1 MQFTFAII
9 IGIWGELMK
18 INQETKKNILTITY
32 AGVVLFVI
40 LYFSKVIGFLDSI
53 WQLLVPFIIGF
64 AITFVLNI
72 IIHQLE
78 NTLYKN
84 IKKNKRILSF
94 VTMFLLI
101 VLFIGLICF
110 IVGPELIHSIKM
122 IMKQAP
128 IAYENLIDFLKTNRN
143 IMNGSFTSI
152 IDSLIS
158 LDFDL
163 SEIFNQLI
171 KNWKPLFN
179 SGFSILNNTVSSLSS
194 FFIGFVFSIYL
205 LFSKETL
212 SRQLKTTSQALLG
225 KDKTK
230 KICQIIKLSSDTF
243 TSFITGQCLE
253 ACILGSMFVISMS
266 LLQIP
271 YALLMGIIIAITALI
286 PVFGAFI
293 GCFIGIIMIGI
304 VNPIQAVA
312 FIILFLVL
320 QQIEGNFIYPHVV
333 GNSVGLPS
341 IWVFVAV
348 IIGGNLMG
356 ILGMFLFIPLTS
368 IIYTLFKEYIKSK
381 DIKS

>member
-1 MQFTFAII
+1 MNIDK
-9 IGIWGELMK
+9 EM
-18 INQETKKNILTITY
+18 KKNILTITY
-32 AGVVLFVI
+32 AGIILFII
-40 LYFSKVIGFLDSI
+40 LYFSKVIDILSYI
-53 WQLLVPFIIGF
+53 WQLFVPFIIGF
-64 AITFVLNI
+64 GIAFVLNI

-84 IKKNKRILSF
+84 TKKNKRIFSF
-94 VTMFLLI
+94 MTMFLLI
-101 VLFIGLICF
+101 IIFIGLICF

-122 IMKQAP
+122 VMKQTP
-128 IAYENLIDFLKTNRN
+128 IAYEKLIHFLKTNRN
-143 IMNGSFTSI
+143 ILNGSFTNV

-163 SEIFNQLI
+163 SNIFSHI
-171 KNWKPLFN
+171 IENWKPLFN
-179 SGFSILNNTVSSLSS
+179 SGFSIITNTVSSLSS

-212 SRQLKTTSQALLG
+212 SRQLKLASQALIG
-225 KDKTK
+225 KEKTDKLCK
-230 KICQIIKLSSDTF
+230 IIKLSSDTF
-243 TSFITGQCLE
+243 TSFITCQCLE
-253 ACILGSMFVISMS
+253 ACILGTMFVISMFI
-266 LLQIP
+266 LQMP

-304 VNPIQAVA
+304 INPLQAVA
-312 FIILFLVL
+312 FVILFLVL

-381 DIKS
+381 SIDS

>member
-1 MQFTFAII
+1 MNIDK
-9 IGIWGELMK
+9 EM
-18 INQETKKNILTITY
+18 KKNILTITY
-32 AGVVLFVI
+32 AGMILFII
-40 LYFSKVIGFLDSI
+40 LYFSKVIDILSYI
-53 WQLLVPFIIGF
+53 WQLFVPFIIGF
-64 AITFVLNI
+64 GIAFVLNI

-84 IKKNKRILSF
+84 TKKNKRIFSF
-94 VTMFLLI
+94 MTMFLLI
-101 VLFIGLICF
+101 IVFIGLICF

-122 IMKQAP
+122 VMKQTP
-128 IAYENLIDFLKTNRN
+128 IAYENFIHFLKTNRN
-143 IMNGSFTSI
+143 MLNGSFTNV

-163 SEIFNQLI
+163 SKIFSHI
-171 KNWKPLFN
+171 IENWKPLFN
-179 SGFSILNNTVSSLSS
+179 SGFSIITNTVSSLSS

-205 LFSKETL
+205 LFFKETL
-212 SRQLKTTSQALLG
+212 SRQLKIASHALIG
-225 KDKTK
+225 KEKTD
-230 KICQIIKLSSDTF
+230 KICRIIKLSSDTF
-243 TSFITGQCLE
+243 TSFITCQCLE
-253 ACILGSMFVISMS
+253 ACILGTMFVISMFI
-266 LLQIP
+266 LQMP

-304 VNPIQAVA
+304 INPLQAVA
-312 FIILFLVL
+312 FVILFLVL

-348 IIGGNLMG
+348 VIGGNLMG

-368 IIYTLFKEYIKSK
+368 IVYTLFKEYIKSK
-381 DIKS
+381 SIKS

>member
-1 MQFTFAII
+1 
-9 IGIWGELMK
+9 MK

-40 LYFSKVIGFLDSI
+40 LYFSKVIGFLASI

-64 AITFVLNI
+64 AIAFVLNI

-94 VTMFLLI
+94 ITMFLLI

-110 IVGPELIHSIKM
+110 IVGPELVHSIKM

-152 IDSLIS
+152 IDSLVS

-163 SEIFNQLI
+163 AEIFNQLI

-179 SGFSILNNTVSSLSS
+179 SGFSILTNTVSSLSS

-205 LFSKETL
+205 LFSKEKL

-225 KDKTK
+225 EDKTK

-266 LLQIP
+266 FLQMP

-312 FIILFLVL
+312 FIILFLIL

-368 IIYTLFKEYIKSK
+368 IIYTHFKEYIKSK

>member
-1 MQFTFAII
+1 
-9 IGIWGELMK
+9 MK

-32 AGVVLFVI
+32 AGVVFFVF
-40 LYFSKVIGFLDSI
+40 LYFSKVIGFLASI

-64 AITFVLNI
+64 AIAFVLNI

-94 VTMFLLI
+94 ITMFLLI

-179 SGFSILNNTVSSLSS
+179 SGFSILTNTVSSLSS

-212 SRQLKTTSQALLG
+212 SRQLKNTSQALLG

-266 LLQIP
+266 LLQMP
-271 YALLMGIIIAITALI
+271 YALLLGIIIAITALI

-312 FIILFLVL
+312 FIILFLIL

>member
-1 MQFTFAII
+1 
-9 IGIWGELMK
+9 MK

-40 LYFSKVIGFLDSI
+40 LYFKVIGFLASI

-64 AITFVLNI
+64 AIAFVLNI

-94 VTMFLLI
+94 ITMFLLI

-179 SGFSILNNTVSSLSS
+179 SGFSILTNTVSSLSS

-212 SRQLKTTSQALLG
+212 SRQLKNTSQALLG

-266 LLQIP
+266 LLQMP
-271 YALLMGIIIAITALI
+271 YALLLGIIIAITALI

-312 FIILFLVL
+312 FIILFLIL

>member
-1 MQFTFAII
+1 
-9 IGIWGELMK
+9 
-18 INQETKKNILTITY
+18 
-32 AGVVLFVI
+32 
-40 LYFSKVIGFLDSI
+40 
-53 WQLLVPFIIGF
+53 
-64 AITFVLNI
+64 
-72 IIHQLE
+72 
-78 NTLYKN
+78 
-84 IKKNKRILSF
+84 
-94 VTMFLLI
+94 MFLLI

-179 SGFSILNNTVSSLSS
+179 SGFSILTNTVSSLSS

-253 ACILGSMFVISMS
+253 SCILGSMFVISMS

>member
-1 MQFTFAII
+1 
-9 IGIWGELMK
+9 MK
-18 INQETKKNILTITY
+18 LNQETKKNFLTITY
-32 AGVVLFVI
+32 AGIILFII
-40 LYFSKVIGFLDSI
+40 LYFSKVIDFLAYI
-53 WQLLVPFIIGF
+53 WQLLIPFIIGF
-64 AITFVLNI
+64 AIAFVLNI
-72 IIHQLE
+72 MMNQLE

-84 IKKNKRILSF
+84 IKKNKRMLSF
-94 VTMFLLI
+94 ITMFLLI
-101 VLFIGLICF
+101 ILFIGLICF
-110 IVGPELIHSIKM
+110 IVGPELVHSIKM

-128 IAYENLIDFLKTNRN
+128 IAYKNLIHFLKTNRN
-143 IMNGSFTSI
+143 IMNGSFTNM
-152 IDSLIS
+152 IDSFIS

-163 SEIFNQLI
+163 SKIFSQLI

-179 SGFSILNNTVSSLSS
+179 SGFSMITSTVSSLSS

-212 SRQLKTTSQALLG
+212 SKQLKITSQTLLG
-225 KDKTK
+225 KEKTNK
-230 KICQIIKLSSDTF
+230 LCQIIKLSSDTF
-243 TSFITGQCLE
+243 TSFITCQCLE
-253 ACILGSMFVISMS
+253 ACILGTMFVISM
-266 LLQIP
+266 LILQMP

-312 FIILFLVL
+312 FVVLFLVL

-381 DIKS
+381 NIKS

>member
-1 MQFTFAII
+1 
-9 IGIWGELMK
+9 
-18 INQETKKNILTITY
+18 
-32 AGVVLFVI
+32 
-40 LYFSKVIGFLDSI
+40 
-53 WQLLVPFIIGF
+53 
-64 AITFVLNI
+64 
-72 IIHQLE
+72 
-78 NTLYKN
+78 
-84 IKKNKRILSF
+84 
-94 VTMFLLI
+94 
-101 VLFIGLICF
+101 
-110 IVGPELIHSIKM
+110 
-122 IMKQAP
+122 MKQAP

-152 IDSLIS
+152 IDSLVS

-163 SEIFNQLI
+163 AEIFNQLI

-179 SGFSILNNTVSSLSS
+179 SGFSILTNTVSSLSS

-205 LFSKETL
+205 LFSKEKL

-225 KDKTK
+225 EDKTK

-253 ACILGSMFVISMS
+253 ACILGSMFVVSMS
-266 LLQIP
+266 LLQMP

-312 FIILFLVL
+312 FIILFLIL